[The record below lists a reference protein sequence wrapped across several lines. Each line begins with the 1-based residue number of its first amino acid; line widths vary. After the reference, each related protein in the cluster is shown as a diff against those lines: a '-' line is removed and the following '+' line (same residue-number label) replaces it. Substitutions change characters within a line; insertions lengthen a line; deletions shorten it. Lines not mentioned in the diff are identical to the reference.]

1 MVIIMKE
8 IFIFLK
14 SQEKDNINGN
24 FKMVKQII
32 KDNLK
37 EIICRGMQKL
47 DLKMVNNM
55 MEKLKMEKEMVM
67 ELTII

>member
-1 MVIIMKE
+1 
-8 IFIFLK
+8 
-14 SQEKDNINGN
+14 
-24 FKMVKQII
+24 
-32 KDNLK
+32 
-37 EIICRGMQKL
+37 MQKL